1 MMAIVT
7 GITEKG
13 EKSYR
18 SIKNLGFISDKDIL
32 KADKLDDLISK
43 KIKSFLKE
51 HNLKGNR
58 KSRVSDY
65 WNFGEM
71 LRELFFDSGLVDK
84 NEKELFFVNVRLHMD
99 KVADIF
105 PKNDIKRNRNIP
117 KQFFK
122 LAGYPFEIATRIE
135 WAQWSFLF
143 DYPYLMESTG
153 FDKWFSQILKSDKYK
168 FNEGFTRLWA
178 ESFILLFKNTDLEN
192 WSEQEKLK
200 PIICTLEIIYGLVNE
215 GVKIEDRVVRRKLRS
230 YITMELKSHKK
241 QFILMQMGEISK
253 EDFINPILKKIIS
266 RIQLN

>member
-1 MMAIVT
+1 MAIVT

-32 KADKLDDLISK
+32 KANELNDLISK

-65 WNFGEM
+65 WNFGKM
-71 LRELFFDSGLVDK
+71 LHELFFDSGLADK

-99 KVADIF
+99 KAGDIF
-105 PKNDIKRNRNIP
+105 PKNDVKRNRNIP

-122 LAGYPFEIATRIE
+122 LASYPFEIATRIE

-200 PIICTLEIIYGLVNE
+200 PIICTLEIIYGMVNE
-215 GVKIEDRVVRRKLRS
+215 GISIEDREVRKKLRS
-230 YITMELKSHKK
+230 FISIELKSHKK
-241 QFILMQMGEISK
+241 EFIHMQMKRITE
-253 EDFINPILKKIIS
+253 EDFINLILKRIIDRVKS
-266 RIQLN
+266 I